1 MTRTWLILLLTVFVL
16 PIGAQQIS
24 VQDYKRHHRNWWTR
38 IFGPHW
44 PVDKQQATLDLA
56 TSEKGFTFKADGKT
70 DIQAKEQDGK
80 LTLLLPDQTQFI
92 VIEHPDFGQKTWR
105 VPEKKGVRKKH
116 YYEATLQGG
125 DPKKTYKMKWQWVV
139 FNVSPRNAIIHVDST
154 IFRTRDGQV
163 ALRMDVGKHGYLVE
177 APFYEEQKD
186 SFEVSDSMKVNMQIA
201 LQPAYS
207 YLTVQTP
214 WKRGEIYIDGQAV
227 AMQEGTSFRL
237 APGDHR
243 LSVFLGE
250 ACCYDEPFTIGRAE
264 KKTITLAQHDFNIQP
279 VGRPTPNPSR
289 GEGGKNVTSFT
300 STPLPS
306 GAAGVGS
313 FPSGGAGGR
322 SAGGMLLADNPV
334 TLQAADDSTEIWVD
348 CEQVGIGK
356 WQGTLSLGFHIVATK
371 KDGMESV
378 PAELWVAKDTPKLID
393 LSVPQTSSALVN
405 IFSNVV
411 GADIYINNVR
421 VGKTPYVIQ
430 GLSATR
436 SYDICLRK
444 DSWPEAHATVRP
456 RGNGLTDVNI
466 PVGETINN
474 RK

>member
-1 MTRTWLILLLTVFVL
+1 MTRTWLILLLTAFVL

-70 DIQAKEQDGK
+70 DIQAQEQDGK
-80 LTLLLPDQTQFI
+80 LTLLLPDHTQFI

-116 YYEATLQGG
+116 YYEATLLGG

-139 FNVSPRNAIIHVDST
+139 FNVSPKTAIVHVDST
-154 IFRTRDGQV
+154 VFRTMDGQV
-163 ALRMDVGKHGYLVE
+163 ALRIDVGKHGYWVE

-186 SFEVSDSMKVNMQIA
+186 SFEVSDSLKVNMQIA

-214 WKRGEIYIDGQAV
+214 WKRGEIFIDGQAV

-279 VGRPTPNPSR
+279 VGKPTPERPTLIP
-289 GEGGKNVTSFT
+289 
-300 STPLPS
+300 TPL
-306 GAAGVGS
+306 
-313 FPSGGAGGR
+313 PSGGAGGGLV
-322 SAGGMLLADNPV
+322 AADNPV
-334 TLQAADDSTEIWVD
+334 TLKAADDSTEIWVD
-348 CEQVGIGK
+348 CEQVGIGQ
-356 WQGTLSLGFHIVATK
+356 WQGTLSLGFHMVATK

-378 PAELWVAKDTPKLID
+378 PAELWVSKDTPKLID

-444 DSWPEAHATVRP
+444 DRWPEAHATVRP

-466 PVGETINN
+466 PVGETIQK
-474 RK
+474 RQ